1 MDLKTHP
8 LLKDAEEW
16 LDAVLRTN
24 RDYAA
29 TAKRASERL
38 TKAYE
43 KGKYEGGEAQVMER
57 FSKGM
62 MRPQVNA
69 SPEKPS
75 PEKVK
80 LESAQDIGI
89 QRNASLQEALASI
102 SDEDVEST
110 IPREI
115 YLQEIAAF
123 IQRDNSLSV
132 EDKIR
137 LPELILE
144 GS

>member
-1 MDLKTHP
+1 MK
-8 LLKDAEEW
+8 EE
-16 LDAVLRTN
+16 
-24 RDYAA
+24 
-29 TAKRASERL
+29 K
-38 TKAYE
+38 
-43 KGKYEGGEAQVMER
+43 QVHT
-57 FSKGM
+57 
-62 MRPQVNA
+62 

-80 LESAQDIGI
+80 LESEQDIGI
-89 QRNASLQEALASI
+89 QRNASLQQALASI

-110 IPREI
+110 IPRET
-115 YLQEIAAF
+115 YLQEIATF
-123 IQRDNSLSV
+123 IQRDSSLSV

>member
-1 MDLKTHP
+1 
-8 LLKDAEEW
+8 
-16 LDAVLRTN
+16 
-24 RDYAA
+24 
-29 TAKRASERL
+29 
-38 TKAYE
+38 
-43 KGKYEGGEAQVMER
+43 
-57 FSKGM
+57 M
-62 MRPQVNA
+62 MRPEANT

-89 QRNASLQEALASI
+89 QRNASLQQALASI

-110 IPREI
+110 IPRET

-123 IQRDNSLSV
+123 IQRDSSLSV